1 MMEVVAADATHEIS
15 GFILYDPMKKFLSTS
30 QIAKLEEVTP
40 STVQRW
46 IRDGSFP
53 NARKV
58 GRVFR
63 VPLDDYHQWREGTK
77 VKPDKVRS
85 TDRTEER
92 TLDQLWVE

>member
-1 MMEVVAADATHEIS
+1 MMEVVATDATHDKPEFLLHDS
-15 GFILYDPMKKFLSTS
+15 MKQFLSTS
-30 QIAKLEEVTP
+30 QIAKLEEVTS

-46 IRDGSFP
+46 IHDGSFP

-63 VPLDDYHQWREGTK
+63 VPLDDYHRWREGTK
-77 VKPDKVRS
+77 VKPNNVRS
-85 TDRTEER
+85 TDRTEKR